1 MIGILV
7 PVKETARAK
16 RRLAS
21 WMSPAQRQA
30 LSLTMLEDVLRA
42 AAACGGDGVRLF
54 VASSDPAALDLGW
67 RWGCELI
74 REAEQRS
81 ESRSVD
87 AAAAACAGAGVESL
101 LVIPGD
107 VPLVRP
113 DDIRRILAA
122 RPEGA
127 GVVLVP
133 SRDAKGTNGILR
145 RPPDAIP
152 SRFGYDSFRAHQEE
166 AARRG
171 LPCRVV
177 HLARLALDI
186 DEAEDL
192 SAFLARPSR
201 TLTYRLLAASEVT
214 RRLHAAT
221 APGPG
226 AEAHRPRRDPR
237 DHARR

>member
-7 PVKETARAK
+7 PVKDTTRAK

-21 WMSPAQRQA
+21 WMTPGERQA

-42 AAACGGDGVRLF
+42 AAPCRGPGVRIF
-54 VASSDPAALDLGW
+54 VATSDPAALDLGW

-87 AAAAACAGAGVESL
+87 AAAATCAGAGVESL

-107 VPLVRP
+107 APLVRP
-113 DDIRRILAA
+113 EDIRRILAA
-122 RPEGA
+122 RPAGP

-145 RPPDAIP
+145 TPPDAIP

-166 AARRG
+166 ASRRA

-177 HLARLALDI
+177 HLPRLALDI
-186 DEAEDL
+186 DDEEDL

-201 TLTYRLLAASEVT
+201 TLTYRLLAGSEVP
-214 RRLHAAT
+214 RRLHAAAT
-221 APGPG
+221 PGEFAKKSQRGFPG
-226 AEAHRPRRDPR
+226 AGKSA
-237 DHARR
+237 